1 MYNKPDRQP
10 VEILLIEDNPG
21 DVRLTEEA
29 FKETDVP
36 NRISVAKDGV
46 EALAMLQ
53 RRPPYTNAVAPDII
67 LLDLNLPR
75 MDGRELLAD
84 LKRDPDLAHTP
95 IVVLTTSNAPADI
108 RQAYELGGNCFVTKP
123 VDLDEFMDVVRAIE
137 AFWLRVVTL
146 PSRLED

>member
-1 MYNKPDRQP
+1 MIRQRDKLP

-21 DVRLTEEA
+21 DVRLTQEA

-46 EALAMLQ
+46 DALAMLQ
-53 RRPPYTNAVAPDII
+53 RSPPYAHAVAPDII

-75 MDGRELLAD
+75 MDGRELLATI
-84 LKRDPDLAHTP
+84 KRDPILAP
-95 IVVLTTSNAPADI
+95 IPVVVLTTSNAPTDI
-108 RQAYELGGNCFVTKP
+108 RQTYELGGNCFVTKP

-146 PSRLED
+146 PTRVEK